1 MWYLWGSHI
10 GRICGR
16 PHEHYRYIPQY
27 VSRDRHPYIAN
38 TIDACDSLVPIALGL
53 GVIGIGAGSGY
64 LLKLAIDKEHE
75 INEIIKK
82 EAEKLDE
89 QVSGEVSEVL
99 QKMKIGDDIVIRIKN
114 MPIMVVNIHD
124 TQKYKFGSN
133 NMQNSRGYSF
143 VNPESKQKNIL
154 VCNKAKF
161 DFNFGLRPIKM
172 SQSDNSIEII
182 PSNDCKFISGRAETG
197 SSSMMKGDQLIDSF
211 KETKTAKF
219 FSDNKV
225 VLANQ
230 YYVETLEFEKEPKY
244 IKVTKRN
251 NSLYTYDVCGVS
263 KSDVVKRRSKYIN
276 LEVTNNIVSGIAVLG
291 LVSSVA
297 YVVYKI
303 FS

>member
-1 MWYLWGSHI
+1 MWYLWGAHM
-10 GRICGR
+10 GRVCSR

-27 VSRDRHPYIAN
+27 VSRVKHPYVAN
-38 TIDACDSLVPIALGL
+38 TIDVCDSLVPIALG
-53 GVIGIGAGSGY
+53 IGIVGVGMGSGY
-64 LLKLAIDKEHE
+64 LLKLAIDKEHA
-75 INEIIKK
+75 INEMVKK

-124 TQKYKFGSN
+124 TQKYQFGSN
-133 NMQNSRGYSF
+133 SMQNSRGYSF
-143 VNPESKQKNIL
+143 VNPENKQKNIL

-197 SSSMMKGDQLIDSF
+197 SSSMMKGDQIIDSF

-244 IKVTKRN
+244 IKVTKKN
-251 NSLYTYDVCGVS
+251 NDVYMYNVCSVS
-263 KSDVVKRRSKYIN
+263 KNDVVKQRSKYIN
-276 LEVTNNIVSGIAVLG
+276 LEVTNNVISGIAVIG

-297 YVVYKI
+297 YIVYKI